1 MHDIPGAKQ
10 ALGMGAPPHLPP
22 AQSLLIRSGLMRL
35 LSARLFTLH

>member
-1 MHDIPGAKQ
+1 MAFLVQ
-10 ALGMGAPPHLPP
+10 AGFRNGCSSPSTSS